1 VKPLRREPSD
11 EGSDRRLY
19 QQRIKTTPTAE
30 EVELYNVTTD
40 PMELDNLTGKAG
52 WKECEAALRQL
63 LAEQCAKKRLTPSSG
78 AVPGETACRDA

>member
-30 EVELYNVTTD
+30 EVELYNVTID
-40 PMELDNLTGKAG
+40 PMELDNLAGKWE
-52 WKECEAALRQL
+52 WKEREAAPRQL
-63 LAEQCAKKRLTPSSG
+63 LAEQCAQKRLTPSSG
-78 AVPGETACRDA
+78 AVPGETCCRDA